1 MNAEN
6 FSKNNLKFKQRM
18 DTIQLNKLLTFYKM
32 AVAKNFT
39 AIDFAKE
46 MKETGIL
53 LDRSFVENGKEN
65 MNLGIYLE
73 ELKSLKAAINY
84 E

>member
-1 MNAEN
+1 MEIT
-6 FSKNNLKFKQRM
+6 QHE
-18 DTIQLNKLLTFYKM
+18 KLLTFYKM

-39 AIDFAKE
+39 AIDFATE
-46 MKETGIL
+46 MKEAEIL
-53 LDRSFVENGKEN
+53 LDRSFVETGKEN

-73 ELKSLKAAINY
+73 ELKTLKLAIQN

>member
-1 MNAEN
+1 
-6 FSKNNLKFKQRM
+6 M